1 MTLTSANLA
10 DDLAHHK
17 KTHLT
22 MKDGFYTHRVKWD
35 KLFFAIEFDAGSKGT
50 LF

>member
-1 MTLTSANLA
+1 MTLTSPNPA

-22 MKDGFYTHRVKWD
+22 MKDGFYTQQGKM
-35 KLFFAIEFDAGSKGT
+35 G
-50 LF
+50 

>member
-1 MTLTSANLA
+1 MTLTSPNLA

-22 MKDGFYTHRVKWD
+22 MKDGF
-35 KLFFAIEFDAGSKGT
+35 ECQ
-50 LF
+50 